1 MTDYLPFMM
10 LPVAFVLM
18 FLGVQVAFSM
28 MLTAVLFGQIGRAH
42 V

>member
-18 FLGVQVAFSM
+18 FLGVLAAFFL
-28 MLTAVLFGQIGRAH
+28 MLTEFVFGLAI
-42 V
+42 